1 MKKIV
6 TAFILA
12 ACLASGIWL
21 ALPNKQE
28 VENSSAPDA
37 VSMQRTRKFNS
48 AKHQSLLD
56 RVRSVAQNRLPDV
69 DFTQHEKTVFSQVDE
84 KIDELEV
91 MEILLAVETEFD
103 VDISES
109 RINDL
114 VGIPNRRALREHLSL
129 SLLAEL
135 LEGLDPS
142 KAH

>member
-1 MKKIV
+1 M
-6 TAFILA
+6 
-12 ACLASGIWL
+12 
-21 ALPNKQE
+21 
-28 VENSSAPDA
+28 
-37 VSMQRTRKFNS
+37 
-48 AKHQSLLD
+48 
-56 RVRSVAQNRLPDV
+56 PDV
-69 DFTQHEKTVFSQVDE
+69 DFTQHENTVFSQVDE

-142 KAH
+142 QAH